1 MKLIG
6 LTGTYCAGKNY
17 IASLLEARDIPTLD
31 VDKLGHEAIERRKD
45 AIVARFGDAT
55 IGADGRIDR
64 KLLGVQVFGKP
75 EELAA
80 LEAIVHPEVNRLT
93 DEWIAQQAALK
104 SAAWCCVINAALLHK
119 SSAFKRLDALIL
131 VKAPLLTRLLRAHKR
146 DRLPWAALLRRFQS
160 QAAFT
165 SQYLA
170 TNADIYEV
178 NNGAYFTSR
187 YARASLERRLDIIFS
202 FIQGHC

>member
-1 MKLIG
+1 
-6 LTGTYCAGKNY
+6 
-17 IASLLEARDIPTLD
+17 LLEARDIPTLD

>member
-1 MKLIG
+1 M
-6 LTGTYCAGKNY
+6 
-17 IASLLEARDIPTLD
+17 
-31 VDKLGHEAIERRKD
+31 GHEAIERRKD
-45 AIVARFGDAT
+45 VIVARFGDAT
-55 IGADGRIDR
+55 IGTDGRVDR
-64 KLLGVQVFGKP
+64 KLLGVRVFGKP

-104 SAAWCCVINAALLHK
+104 TVAWCCVINAALLHK

-131 VKAPLLTRLLRAHKR
+131 VKAPFFMRLFRAHKR
-146 DRLPWAALLRRFQS
+146 DQLPWVTLLQRLRS
-160 QAAFT
+160 QADFT
-165 SQYLA
+165 AQYLA

-178 NNGAYFTSR
+178 NNGAYFASR

>member
-1 MKLIG
+1 MG

-17 IASLLEARDIPTLD
+17 IANLLEARDIPTLD
-31 VDKLGHEAIERRKD
+31 VDKLGHEAIEWRKD

-55 IGADGRIDR
+55 IGADGRVDR
-64 KLLGVQVFGKP
+64 KLLGARVFGKP
-75 EELAA
+75 KELAA

-104 SAAWCCVINAALLHK
+104 TAAWCCVINAALLHK
-119 SSAFKRLDALIL
+119 SSAFRRLDALIL
-131 VKAPLLTRLLRAHKR
+131 VKAPFLTRLFRAHKR
-146 DRLPWAALLRRFQS
+146 DQLPWATLVQRLRS
-160 QAAFT
+160 QATFT

-170 TNADIYEV
+170 SNADIYEV

-187 YARASLERRLDIIFS
+187 YVRASLERRLNIIFS